1 MSQLSKLRKRIGWER
16 DVPRCKNCTHMKFGR
31 VVLQESMPVGM
42 SSHVCLKHSFPT
54 RPESCCDTWE
64 SKSGER
70 IAGAKELLASTE
82 SGVARHIAAAVRAT
96 KGGRQ

>member
-16 DVPRCKNCTHMKFGR
+16 DVPRCKNCTHIKFGQ
-31 VVLQESMPVGM
+31 VVLQDSMPVGM
-42 SSHVCLKHSFPT
+42 SSHLCLKHSFPT

-70 IAGAKELLASTE
+70 IAGAAELLGSAGA
-82 SGVARHIAAAVRAT
+82 GVSMHIASAARIY
-96 KGGRQ
+96 KGRSQ